1 MTRPDGVRT
10 VIAQVAAYQLGAYGH
25 LAGGRTTLR
34 SGGSDRYPAGTAVV
48 ANRISGHR
56 DTGRTACPSP
66 RTAGT
71 APPAR
76 ASPPPGAAAADRA
89 GNAKAGS
96 VTRTPVVVAE
106 AAASRTGAWTAL
118 RDPPTSAAARCAA
131 PPGRERD
138 LAVHRALGGAGGRPD
153 RCLRVVSV
161 FLDGAAA
168 GTIGLR
174 SAVPR
179 NRQAV
184 WAKNLGASGTH
195 TVKVVVAGAARRPGV
210 VLDGLVVLR

>member
-1 MTRPDGVRT
+1 MTWRFIGRS
-10 VIAQVAAYQLGAYGH
+10 AA
-25 LAGGRTTLR
+25 LA
-34 SGGSDRYPAGTAVV
+34 A
-48 ANRISGHR
+48 
-56 DTGRTACPSP
+56 GRTAVSGWCP
-66 RTAGT
+66 
-71 APPAR
+71 
-76 ASPPPGAAAADRA
+76 
-89 GNAKAGS
+89 
-96 VTRTPVVVAE
+96 
-106 AAASRTGAWTAL
+106 
-118 RDPPTSAAARCAA
+118 
-131 PPGRERD
+131 
-138 LAVHRALGGAGGRPD
+138 
-153 RCLRVVSV
+153 